1 MIDVGENNDYKA
13 LRNIEKLDNE
23 GNYPLILITES
34 QNMRGTDLRAENK
47 GICLVIAKPFET
59 ERDLEQGLARVGR
72 FNDSCERL
80 ILAGVE
86 KVDRDSDVKMMAKLI

>member
-1 MIDVGENNDYKA
+1 MIDVGEINDHKA
-13 LRNIEKLDNE
+13 LRNIETLDNK

-34 QNMRGTDLRAENK
+34 QKMRGTDLRAENK
-47 GICLVIAKPFET
+47 GICLVIARPFET
-59 ERDLEQGLARVGR
+59 ERDLEQWLARVGR

-80 ILAGVE
+80 ILAGIE